1 MIGWAKGGKTMNS
14 VKNTE
19 TVEHKYR
26 RYDSDKQVEKKDD
39 LGKDAFLN
47 LLVTQLKNQDPLNPM
62 EDREF
67 IAQMA
72 QFSSLEQMQNMN
84 EELRST
90 KDTLADHITM
100 MNNNMV
106 KSQNYISDSL
116 ESINK
121 ILLKLAENLQVET
134 PETPET
140 PVEEEETNEP

>member
-72 QFSSLEQMQNMN
+72 QFSSLEQMQNLN
-84 EELRST
+84 DGLKST
-90 KDTLADHITM
+90 KETLAEHITM

-106 KSQNYISDSL
+106 KSQGYISESL
-116 ESINK
+116 DSINK
-121 ILLKLAENLQVET
+121 TLLKLSEAFQIEKSEIPADEADEET
-134 PETPET
+134 P
-140 PVEEEETNEP
+140 

>member
-72 QFSSLEQMQNMN
+72 QFSSLEQMQNLN
-84 EELRST
+84 DGLKST
-90 KDTLADHITM
+90 KETLADHITM

-134 PETPET
+134 PETP
-140 PVEEEETNEP
+140 VEEEETNEP